1 MSIPGTGA
9 VTLPAEL
16 VDFVESGA
24 SVLVGTRD
32 MQLRPETMRGAGC
45 IVAQDRKSLRLLLPA
60 ITGRRTLANLEAG
73 SPISVTF
80 NRIHDHRSVQVKGMC
95 LQVRPTDASEHEV
108 VRRYLAAF
116 TESLYFVGLS
126 RAIVRR
132 MRVEPCMAVEIDV
145 RELFEQTPGPGAGA
159 RLEARP

>member
-1 MSIPGTGA
+1 MSILGGEGVA
-9 VTLPAEL
+9 LPADL
-16 VDFVESGA
+16 VEFVESGA

-32 MQLRPETMRGAGC
+32 ARLRPECVRAAGC
-45 IVAQDRKSLRLLLPA
+45 MVAKDRKTLRLLLPEM
-60 ITGRRTLANLEAG
+60 TGRRTLVNLEAG
-73 SPISVTF
+73 SPVAVTF
-80 NRIHDHRSVQVKGMC
+80 SRIVDHRTMQVKGVS
-95 LQVRPTDASEHEV
+95 LGVRPADASEHEA

-132 MRVEPCMAVEIDV
+132 MRVEPCVVAAIDV

-159 RLEARP
+159 RMEARP